1 VVEVFDIPDRETW
14 LRWRTAD
21 LTASDV
27 GAAAG
32 VDRHKSALALYAEKT
47 GMLLP
52 QVDNPMMRRGRW
64 FEPAVMAA
72 LADERPD
79 WAVRPVGKYYRDAEQ
94 RLAATPDYMAVT
106 DEPGLT
112 NIQAKVVS
120 SPVFARDWTE
130 GPPLAYQLQTLTE
143 GLLMDAQRSYVAALV
158 VSTFTAELHL
168 FRVDRH
174 KAAEDKVR
182 EIAKTFWQHVDQGR
196 PPPVD
201 ATNIGEREL
210 IADMYP
216 ESKRE
221 AVVDLTG
228 DNMLAVL
235 LHELLGLKRHM
246 SVARKRADEIETE
259 IKAKIGEAE
268 RAIFPGFDLSWK
280 SQKRKAYT
288 VPEKTYRVL
297 RVVGLDDE
305 EEEAA

>member
-1 VVEVFDIPDRETW
+1 MVEVFDIPDRETW

-47 GMLLP
+47 GLLMP
-52 QVDNPMMRRGRW
+52 QGDNPAMRRGRW
-64 FEPAVMAA
+64 LEPAVMAA
-72 LADERPD
+72 LAEERPD
-79 WAVRPVGKYYRDAEQ
+79 WAVRPVGKYYRDAEN
-94 RLAATPDYMAVT
+94 RLAATPDFMAVT

-112 NIQAKVVS
+112 NIQAKVVAA
-120 SPVFARDWTE
+120 PVYARDWAE

-143 GLLMDAQRSYVAALV
+143 GLLMDAARSYVAALV
-158 VSTFTAELHL
+158 VSTYTAELRLH
-168 FRVDRH
+168 RIDRH
-174 KAAEDKVR
+174 AAAEAKVLD
-182 EIAKTFWQHVDQGR
+182 IAKTFWLHVERQQ

-201 ATNIGEREL
+201 ASHDGEL
-210 IADMYP
+210 IAAMYP
-216 ESKRE
+216 EAKRE

-228 DNMLAVL
+228 DNMLATL
-235 LHELLGLKRHM
+235 LPELVTLKRGM
-246 SVARKRADEIETE
+246 SIDRKRAEEIETE

-268 RAIFPGFDLSWK
+268 RALVPGFDITWK

-288 VPEKTYRVL
+288 VPEKSYRVL
-297 RVVGLDDE
+297 RVVDLD